1 MIFGSNWRIN
11 NIKQQNMAKVFKSHF
26 GSDHFIVLPIG
37 PQIGDTLL
45 FNGIVATL
53 IALLTTMVY
62 VMVRL
67 SSDLD

>member
-1 MIFGSNWRIN
+1 
-11 NIKQQNMAKVFKSHF
+11 MAKVFKSHF
-26 GSDHFIVLPIG
+26 GSDHFYSITYIG

-62 VMVRL
+62 VMVRFGSIWIKRNASSLHDL
-67 SSDLD
+67 SLS